1 MAVRS
6 CDDPALWV
14 RERTDAGADDTS
26 SQPEGLLRKVR
37 VDGKSCVCRMRVA
50 VGGEFVYGESVSV
63 GLVGAVGAVSELP
76 VARRITL

>member
-6 CDDPALWV
+6 CDDPALGV

-26 SQPEGLLRKVR
+26 SPPEGLLGKMR
-37 VDGKSCVCRMRVA
+37 VDGKSSVRRVRVA

-63 GLVGAVGAVSELP
+63 GLVSAVNELP
-76 VARRITL
+76 VASYNFVA